1 MNPLKE
7 FIIPFVGL
15 ELGNHQFDFEVD
27 DKFFEQFEYSQ
38 IHSARLKV
46 TVLLEKQER
55 MMIFNT
61 EITGEVDAVCDR
73 CGGSFMLPVD
83 GSEQLIVK
91 FGEEYS
97 EESDDVVVIP
107 ATDYKFDLAPFI
119 YEYSHLML
127 PARILHPDDEN
138 GNSTCDPDVLKRL
151 SAMAPHDTVD
161 PRWEALKNLQTD
173 KEK

>member
-15 ELGNHQFDFEVD
+15 ELGNHLFDFEVD

-38 IHSARLKV
+38 IHSAKLKV
-46 TVLLEKQER
+46 AVSLEKQER
-55 MMIFNT
+55 MLIFNT
-61 EITGEVDAVCDR
+61 EISGEVEAVCDR
-73 CGGSFMLPVD
+73 CGGGFLLPVD
-83 GSEQLIVK
+83 GAEQLIVK

-107 ATDYKFDLAPFI
+107 ATEYKFDLAPFI
-119 YEYSHLML
+119 YEYAHLML

-138 GNSTCDPDVLKRL
+138 GNSTCDPEVLKRL
-151 SAMAPHDTVD
+151 TEMAPHETID
-161 PRWEALKNLQTD
+161 PRWDALKNLQTD
-173 KEK
+173 NE

>member
-15 ELGNHQFDFEVD
+15 ELGNHRFDFEVD

-38 IHSARLKV
+38 IHSAKLKV
-46 TVLLEKQER
+46 TVSLEKQER
-55 MMIFNT
+55 MLIFGT
-61 EITGEVDAVCDR
+61 EISGEVDAVCDR
-73 CGGSFMLPVD
+73 CGDSFMLPVD

-91 FGEEYS
+91 FGEQYT

-138 GNSTCDPDVLKRL
+138 GNSTCDPEVLKRL
-151 SAMAPHDTVD
+151 SDMAPHDTVD
-161 PRWEALKNLQTD
+161 PRWEALKNLHTD
-173 KEK
+173 KE